1 MLDQVSDGVQTLL
14 RRRSSDGLLSGEA
27 RAFAGSPRA
36 RVRRGWLLCAG
47 LQHGLDE
54 RQANEIQ
61 TVLVERGF
69 RARKAV
75 EEGRPPTWAVEVES
89 ADAADAVRVLAELG
103 LPRARP
109 AGVRELLKPGLVPD
123 PVEQHA
129 LLVEAQ
135 SGELARTL
143 EAVDGVV
150 SARVHLVRPQ
160 PTRTGVPGATA
171 KAAVYLRAQPAAAV
185 HLRAMGDELRALVAG
200 SVEGL
205 EPGAVTLVVSEVVSA
220 LPPRAPT
227 PVRAGWAPA
236 LLEWGCWCSAEL
248 GPRGCSGCAGAGV
261 AALQPRLRRPPSP
274 SGRWCRGGSHGGR
287 QGETGRGD
295 SG

>member
-1 MLDQVSDGVQTLL
+1 MG
-14 RRRSSDGLLSGEA
+14 RGA
-27 RAFAGSPRA
+27 RAALAVTVAGVVAGCSA
-36 RVRRGWLLCAG
+36 RVQAS
-47 LQHGLDE
+47 LDE

-69 RARKAV
+69 RARKVV
-75 EEGRPPTWAVEVES
+75 EDGRPPTWAVEVDS

-109 AGVRELLKPGLVPD
+109 AGVRELLRPGLVPD

-129 LLVEAQ
+129 LLLEAQ

-160 PTRTGVPGATA
+160 PTRSGAPGAPT
-171 KAAVYLRAQPAAAV
+171 KAAIYLRAQPAAAA
-185 HLRAMGDELRALVAG
+185 HLETMRDEIRALVAA

-205 EPGAVTLVVSEVVSA
+205 EPAAVTLVVSEVVSSV
-220 LPPRAPT
+220 PPRARVRVRSPWAPVLFGLGAVAGAAAAVGMFLRRRAFRRKASAVGPGALTLRPVVQT
-227 PVRAGWAPA
+227 PVARREAG
-236 LLEWGCWCSAEL
+236 
-248 GPRGCSGCAGAGV
+248 
-261 AALQPRLRRPPSP
+261 
-274 SGRWCRGGSHGGR
+274 
-287 QGETGRGD
+287 
-295 SG
+295 

>member
-1 MLDQVSDGVQTLL
+1 MAPSPERRLPVLVLL
-14 RRRSSDGLLSGEA
+14 GLGLGGAACS
-27 RAFAGSPRA
+27 A
-36 RVRRGWLLCAG
+36 RV
-47 LQHGLDE
+47 QHGLDE

-75 EEGRPPTWAVEVES
+75 EDGRPPTWAVEVEPP
-89 ADAADAVRVLAELG
+89 DAADAVRVLAELG

-123 PVEQHA
+123 AVEQHA

-150 SARVHLVRPQ
+150 SARVHLVRPL
-160 PTRTGVPGATA
+160 PTRTGVPGAPT
-171 KAAVYLRAQPAAAV
+171 KAAVYLRARPAAAIHV
-185 HLRAMGDELRALVAG
+185 RAMQEDLRALVAG

-205 EPGAVTLVVSEVVSA
+205 DPGAVTLVVSEVVSMV
-220 LPPRAPT
+220 PPRVPS
-227 PVRAGWAPA
+227 PVHSGWAPLFLGPA
-236 LLEWGCWCSAEL
+236 LLVL
-248 GPRGCSGCAGAGV
+248 GGAAAAAFLWMRRRRRAIPAAPPTSLALRPVVQAPLARREAG
-261 AALQPRLRRPPSP
+261 
-274 SGRWCRGGSHGGR
+274 
-287 QGETGRGD
+287 
-295 SG
+295 

>member
-1 MLDQVSDGVQTLL
+1 VALVAIAFVAGGCSARVQT
-14 RRRSSDGLLSGEA
+14 
-27 RAFAGSPRA
+27 
-36 RVRRGWLLCAG
+36 
-47 LQHGLDE
+47 GLDE

-69 RARKAV
+69 RARKGV
-75 EEGRPPTWAVEVES
+75 EDGRPPTWAVEVDS

-109 AGVRELLKPGLVPD
+109 AGVRELLRPGLVPD

-129 LLVEAQ
+129 LLLEAQ

-160 PTRTGVPGATA
+160 PTRTGAPGSPT
-171 KAAVYLRAQPAAAV
+171 KAAIYLRARPSAAA
-185 HLRAMGDELRALVAG
+185 HLETMRDEIRALVAG

-205 EPGAVTLVVSEVVSA
+205 EPAAVTLVVSEVVSSV
-220 LPPRAPT
+220 PPRARPRVRSPWVPVSLGLVVVSGAAAGAVVLLRRRASRRKAAPVPPGALTLRPVVQT
-227 PVRAGWAPA
+227 PVARKEVG
-236 LLEWGCWCSAEL
+236 
-248 GPRGCSGCAGAGV
+248 
-261 AALQPRLRRPPSP
+261 
-274 SGRWCRGGSHGGR
+274 
-287 QGETGRGD
+287 
-295 SG
+295 

>member
-1 MLDQVSDGVQTLL
+1 MDCSPARRLPLAVLL
-14 RRRSSDGLLSGEA
+14 GLGLGG
-27 RAFAGSPRA
+27 AGCSA
-36 RVRRGWLLCAG
+36 RV
-47 LQHGLDE
+47 QHGLDE
-54 RQANEIQ
+54 RQANEIH

-69 RARKAV
+69 RARKVV
-75 EEGRPPTWAVEVES
+75 EEGRPPTWAVEVEP

-135 SGELARTL
+135 SGDLARTL

-160 PTRTGVPGATA
+160 PTRAGAPASPT

-205 EPGAVTLVVSEVVSA
+205 EPGAVTLVVAEVVSA
-220 LPPRAPT
+220 VPPRAPV
-227 PVRAGWAPA
+227 PVRSGWAPA
-236 LLEWGCWCSAEL
+236 LL
-248 GPRGCSGCAGAGV
+248 GAGV
-261 AALQPRLRRPPSP
+261 LALGGAAAVGFLWMLRRRRRAAPAAAPAASLALRP
-274 SGRWCRGGSHGGR
+274 VVQAPLARREAG
-287 QGETGRGD
+287 
-295 SG
+295 

>member
-1 MLDQVSDGVQTLL
+1 MARRLPVLVLL
-14 RRRSSDGLLSGEA
+14 GLGA
-27 RAFAGSPRA
+27 TGCTA
-36 RVRRGWLLCAG
+36 RV
-47 LQHGLDE
+47 QHGLDE

-61 TVLVERGF
+61 TVLLERGF
-69 RARKAV
+69 RARKVV
-75 EEGRPPTWAVEVES
+75 EDGRPPTWAVEVES
-89 ADAADAVRVLAELG
+89 ADGADAVRVLAELG

-123 PVEQHA
+123 PLEQHA

-160 PTRTGVPGATA
+160 PTRGGAPGVPT
-171 KAAVYLRAQPAAAV
+171 KAAVYLRARPAAAV
-185 HLRAMGDELRALVAG
+185 HLRAMADELRALVAG

-220 LPPRAPT
+220 VPPRVPASQ
-227 PVRAGWAPA
+227 RSGWAPA
-236 LLEWGCWCSAEL
+236 LL
-248 GPRGCSGCAGAGV
+248 GAGV
-261 AALQPRLRRPPSP
+261 LLLGGTATAAFLWLRRRRRDRTAAPSP
-274 SGRWCRGGSHGGR
+274 PTALALRPVV
-287 QGETGRGD
+287 QGPLARREAG
-295 SG
+295 

>member
-1 MLDQVSDGVQTLL
+1 MLVLLGLGFGGVGCSVQV
-14 RRRSSDGLLSGEA
+14 
-27 RAFAGSPRA
+27 
-36 RVRRGWLLCAG
+36 
-47 LQHGLDE
+47 QHGLDE

-160 PTRTGVPGATA
+160 PTRTGVPGAT
-171 KAAVYLRAQPAAAV
+171 RQ
-185 HLRAMGDELRALVAG
+185 GG
-200 SVEGL
+200 GL
-205 EPGAVTLVVSEVVSA
+205 PPGAA
-220 LPPRAPT
+220 GGGGPPARDGRRAP
-227 PVRAGWAPA
+227 
-236 LLEWGCWCSAEL
+236 
-248 GPRGCSGCAGAGV
+248 GAGG
-261 AALQPRLRRPPSP
+261 RL
-274 SGRWCRGGSHGGR
+274 
-287 QGETGRGD
+287 GRGARARRGD
-295 SG
+295 AGGLGGGLRGPTRVRRHWC